1 MSSPLVW
8 AVLLSSVAASLAQP
22 NDWTLAG
29 NPFLSLI
36 AWVPLF
42 WAMRRTTSHG
52 AASLL
57 GAIYGFTTI
66 VAQNFWLSMF
76 PNFGFW
82 AFSGVAV
89 GFAGYCALLGPFL
102 RTLLL
107 RNVFWRPFA
116 VGALWAVFEFLKSN
130 GFLGFPWGLAPYPF
144 YQWPWFIQV
153 TDVAGLS
160 FLSWLV
166 VSWNAWL
173 AEFLERDG
181 WFLRSGLFFAAALVG
196 IAGYGAW
203 KLAETRP
210 TRGNAQLSLIQ
221 QNGDPWN
228 DEDEL
233 PPLRTSVR
241 HSLAALRESSPD
253 LIVWS
258 ETSIRY
264 PLQTYRP
271 YYERL
276 PYENPLLKTIRANG
290 AWWLFGNP
298 YAQDFPNDPD
308 RATGWVNAT
317 VLMNPQAQIVDY
329 YGKIQQV
336 PFAEYVPFWEV
347 PAVKSFFQNVV
358 GLQGTW
364 ELGRQKTIFEVPLA
378 GRAKTLTFAT
388 PICFEDAF
396 PRLNADFVRDGAEIL
411 INLTN
416 DSWSKTKSSEY
427 QHYIASLFRAV
438 ENRVY
443 LVRSSNSGVTIVV
456 DPTGQTFKGPLPYFE
471 DGHLNV
477 SVPLPK
483 TRVMTPYNLFG
494 DWLVAVFA
502 AIVLWQLWIVARP
515 RREFTAK
522 TQKAQM

>member
-1 MSSPLVW
+1 MPAMSSALVW
-8 AVLLSSVAASLAQP
+8 AVLLSSAAASLAQP
-22 NDWTLAG
+22 NDWTLSG
-29 NPFLSLI
+29 NPVLALI
-36 AWVPLF
+36 AWIPLF
-42 WAMRRTTSHG
+42 WALRRTISNAG
-52 AASLL
+52 ASLL
-57 GAIYGFTTI
+57 GAIYGFSTI
-66 VAQNFWLSMF
+66 VFQNFWLSMF

-82 AFSGVAV
+82 AFTGVAV
-89 GFAGYCALLGPFL
+89 AFAGYCALLGPVL

-107 RNVFWRPFA
+107 RNAYWRPFA
-116 VGALWAVFEFLKSN
+116 IGAVWALFEFFKSN

-144 YQWPWFIQV
+144 HVWPWFVQIA
-153 TDVAGLS
+153 DVAGLS
-160 FLSWLV
+160 FLSWIV

-173 AEFLERDG
+173 AEALEARGKFLLG
-181 WFLRSGLFFAAALVG
+181 SGLFFAAVLVG
-196 IAGYGAW
+196 LIAYGSYR
-203 KLAETRP
+203 LVEPRP
-210 TRGNAQLSLIQ
+210 SRGSIQLSLVQ

-228 DEDEL
+228 EDDEL
-233 PPLRTSVR
+233 TPLRTSMR
-241 HSLAALRESSPD
+241 HSLTALRETNPD
-253 LIVWS
+253 LVVWS

-276 PYENPLLKTIRANG
+276 PNENPLLKTVRANS

-298 YAQDFPNDPD
+298 YAQDFPTDPN
-308 RATGWVNAT
+308 RASGWVNAT
-317 VLMNPQAQIVDY
+317 VLMNPQGQIVDY

-364 ELGRQKTIFEVPLA
+364 DLGRQRTIFQIPVA
-378 GRAKTLTFAT
+378 GRAKTAAFAT

-396 PRLNADFVRDGAEIL
+396 AWLNADFVREGAEVL

-416 DSWSKTKSSEY
+416 DSWSKTKSSEV
-427 QHYIASLFRAV
+427 QHFVASTFRAI

-443 LVRSSNSGVTIVV
+443 LVRSTNSGVTAVV
-456 DPTGQTFKGPLPYFE
+456 DPTGRTVAGPLPLFT

-483 TRVMTPYNLFG
+483 TRALTPYTVYG
-494 DWLVAVFA
+494 DWLVAVFGVWT
-502 AIVLWQLWIVARP
+502 VLEVGLFLRQKRQL
-515 RREFTAK
+515 TLK
-522 TQKAQM
+522 

>member
-1 MSSPLVW
+1 MSLPLVW
-8 AVLLSSVAASLAQP
+8 AVLLSSAAASLAQP

-42 WAMRRTTSHG
+42 WALRKTLSNR
-52 AASLL
+52 AAALL
-57 GAIYGFTTI
+57 GAIYGFSTI
-66 VAQNFWLSMF
+66 VFQNYWLSMF

-82 AFSGVAV
+82 AFTGVAV
-89 GFAGYCALLGPFL
+89 AFAGYCALLGPLL

-107 RNVFWRPFA
+107 RPVFWRPFA
-116 VGALWAVFEFLKSN
+116 VGAAWAVFEFLKSN

-144 YQWPWFIQV
+144 YQWPWFIQIA
-153 TDVAGLS
+153 DVAGLS

-173 AEFLERDG
+173 AEGLEVHG
-181 WFLRSGLFFAAALVG
+181 WFLRGSGLFFALMTVG
-196 IAGYGAW
+196 LGGYGAW
-203 KLAETRP
+203 KLVEPRP
-210 TRGNAQLSLIQ
+210 SRGTVQLSLVQ

-228 DEDEL
+228 DDDEL
-233 PPLRTSVR
+233 TPLRTSVR
-241 HSLAALRESSPD
+241 HSLAALRESRPD

-276 PYENPLLKTIRANG
+276 PYENPLLKTVRAND

-298 YAQDFPNDPD
+298 YAQDFPTDPL

-364 ELGRQKTIFEVPLA
+364 DLGRQMTIFQVPVA
-378 GRAKTLTFAT
+378 GRAKTVSFAT

-396 PRLNADFVRDGAEIL
+396 AWINAAFVRDGAEIL

-416 DSWSKTKSSEY
+416 DSWSKTRSSEF
-427 QHYIASLFRAV
+427 QHYVASLFRAV

-443 LVRSSNSGVTIVV
+443 LVRSTNSGVTAVV
-456 DPTGQTFKGPLPYFE
+456 DPTGQTVAGPLPYFSE
-471 DGHLNV
+471 GHLNV

-483 TRVMTPYNLFG
+483 TRTLTPYNLYG

-502 AIVLWQLWIVARP
+502 VWVLLELWIFLR
-515 RREFTAK
+515 
-522 TQKAQM
+522 QKEDSPQRGRVR